1 MAMSDEKQEKMVL
14 CGANSYDMKYY
25 FNEKFNG
32 IPESVKNELHILCV
46 LFTEEVG
53 GIFTIGFDEE
63 GNVLLETNA
72 DDDDIYY
79 DDISSGFLLF
89 EFCFRTC
96 SFYDTGSFLFGFADN
111 LIFADFG
118 LFSGLFHDVVGFFLN
133 IFQFCVILFLE
144 CPGVRHIRSG
154 LVKLTLDFLCTSGK
168 HFSYGVK
175 QEKGKCSEQEQN
187 GNQGQTGVCQ
197 KLPVQIEQS
206 FHGLTG
212 C

>member
-79 DDISSGFLLF
+79 DDISSGLMVAEVRRQRRELLESLSIYYQVF
-89 EFCFRTC
+89 ILKEDFSDMLTDEDEQVI
-96 SFYDTGSFLFGFADN
+96 FYDCRMRMN
-111 LIFADFG
+111 NDF
-118 LFSGLFHDVVGFFLN
+118 SD
-133 IFQFCVILFLE
+133 
-144 CPGVRHIRSG
+144 
-154 LVKLTLDFLCTSGK
+154 
-168 HFSYGVK
+168 
-175 QEKGKCSEQEQN
+175 
-187 GNQGQTGVCQ
+187 
-197 KLPVQIEQS
+197 
-206 FHGLTG
+206 
-212 C
+212 